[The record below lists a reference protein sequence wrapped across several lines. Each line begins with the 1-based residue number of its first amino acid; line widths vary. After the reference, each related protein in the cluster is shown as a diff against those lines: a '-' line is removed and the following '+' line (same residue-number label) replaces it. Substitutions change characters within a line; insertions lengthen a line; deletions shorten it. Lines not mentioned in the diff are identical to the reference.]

1 MPLTGTQRKRLE
13 QRFDLYDTNEDG
25 RIDRADLEREAQR
38 IVRAFGEHESSPR
51 AQALLHAYPQ
61 MFDYL
66 VARADLAAGSA
77 MTKEQF
83 VDIAAREMLQHGAA
97 GFGKVLRP
105 SIRAMVDLCDT
116 DGDGEVSP
124 DEFGTWLE
132 AISGDIDA
140 VRAFEEIDANGDG
153 RLSVDELVTAVGHYH
168 EGKQDAPLLGV

>member
-1 MPLTGTQRKRLE
+1 MSLNPVQKKRLE

-25 RIDRADLEREAQR
+25 RVDRKDLEEEAKR
-38 IVRAFGEHESSPR
+38 IVRAFGEHESAPR

-66 VARADLAAGSA
+66 VARAGLGPGSS

-83 VDIAAREMLQHGAA
+83 VNVAGQEMIQHGAA
-97 GFGKVLRP
+97 GFGRVLRP
-105 SIRAMVDLCDT
+105 SIRAMVDLCDL
-116 DGDGEVSP
+116 DGDGQVNP
-124 DEFGTWLE
+124 VEFGKWLE

-140 VRAFEEIDANGDG
+140 EEAFRAIDANGDG
-153 RLSVDELVTAVGHYH
+153 QLTVDELVTAVGNYH

>member
-1 MPLTGTQRKRLE
+1 MSLTGTQRKRLE
-13 QRFDLYDTNEDG
+13 QRFDLYDINEDG
-25 RIDRADLEREAQR
+25 RIDRTDLEREAQR

-66 VARADLAAGSA
+66 VARADLAAGSS

-83 VDIAAREMLQHGAA
+83 VGVAEREMLRHGAA

-105 SIRAMVDLCDT
+105 SIRAMVDLCDI
-116 DGDGEVSP
+116 DGDGQVNP
-124 DEFGTWLE
+124 AEFRRWLE

-140 VRAFEEIDANGDG
+140 ARAFEAIDANGDG
-153 RLSVDELVTAVGHYH
+153 QLSVDELVTAVGLYH